1 MTRQAVDPILSK
13 KMLHDHAL
21 LYVPNK
27 LKEADPSELKF
38 KQFPP
43 VIVLAGTDEV
53 LNDDSKNFYSYIRPI
68 QPKSK
73 LKEFKDQKH
82 VWLIS
87 NIDSKESI
95 EAMNDIKEFV
105 SAN

>member
-1 MTRQAVDPILSK
+1 
-13 KMLHDHAL
+13 MLHDHAL
-21 LYVPNK
+21 LYAPNK
-27 LKEADPSELKF
+27 LKEADPGELKF

-43 VIVLAGTDEV
+43 VILLVGTDEV
-53 LNDDSKNFYSYIRPI
+53 LNDDSNNFYSYIRPI

-87 NIDSKESI
+87 NIASKESV
-95 EAMNDIKEFV
+95 EAMNDIKEFI